1 MVRRVFGRG
10 SRWLVYGS
18 GLMLVAV
25 VLTACGGHRTVLTA
39 QTVTA
44 ATRIAP
50 TASPTPYATAPGGN
64 TTPDASVVGTTAS
77 AAGTAVSTI
86 TPGASAVASAP
97 ATVAASAMA
106 GTPSTSGSA
115 AASAR
120 VGSPNAQSLQG
131 NPTPSAGTGGAVTST
146 PGR

>member
-1 MVRRVFGRG
+1 M
-10 SRWLVYGS
+10 
-18 GLMLVAV
+18 
-25 VLTACGGHRTVLTA
+25 LTA

-50 TASPTPYATAPGGN
+50 TASPTPYATAPDGN
-64 TTPDASVVGTTAS
+64 TTPAASVVGTAAS
-77 AAGTAVSTI
+77 AAGTAVTTI

-106 GTPSTSGSA
+106 GTPSTSGS